1 LGGQRWWDVGL
12 AEPKR
17 QERRRSRGLA
27 LTFTPFK
34 IARPTVR
41 RVSGTATSPFVKGVG
56 VLILGSGIAFA
67 LLYPRLGVS
76 SGSDAAVGELGG
88 TRGSSWSNLAKAR
101 DSGKQPKE

>member
-1 LGGQRWWDVGL
+1 M
-12 AEPKR
+12 
-17 QERRRSRGLA
+17 RRVAYEISKLFFP
-27 LTFTPFK
+27 LIK

-41 RVSGTATSPFVKGVG
+41 RVTGTATSPLVKGVG

-76 SGSDAAVGELGG
+76 SGADAAVGDLGG

-101 DSGKQPKE
+101 DSAKQPKE